1 MEKREQFSIR
11 KTHLGVGS
19 VLIGIFLITG
29 SVYADETTVLSTTN
43 VVEPPVTVVEKD
55 NSSVVTPENEH
66 VATPLPISPSV
77 NSSSEGNSESMI
89 AELVTELPAIEAPQS
104 DAPVSLTRGEA
115 TDAVPVNGNEP
126 AQAPLSDSQE
136 LAPELVDNGE

>member
-55 NSSVVTPENEH
+55 NSSVVTPYNSENF
-66 VATPLPISPSV
+66 V
-77 NSSSEGNSESMI
+77 NSSVVTFRVPASIATMVVLDIPNCFATNS
-89 AELVTELPAIEAPQS
+89 
-104 DAPVSLTRGEA
+104 
-115 TDAVPVNGNEP
+115 
-126 AQAPLSDSQE
+126 
-136 LAPELVDNGE
+136 